1 MASPS
6 GNEPLLAAAP
16 PVPAPVV
23 VVSPQFCA
31 KEVVP
36 LTVTKKAKSLTG
48 GDFAVT
54 DPSGAV
60 VLQFKGSVWSVR
72 NRRVLVD
79 AAGQPILSM
88 HEKVL
93 SMHNRWEVFRGDS
106 SNASDLLFTVKR
118 STLLQLR
125 TELEVFLAG
134 NNTAQQACDF
144 KLKGSYFDR
153 DCAFYLGDS
162 NTMIA
167 QISRKYTASNV
178 LLGKDTFNVT
188 VFPDVDHVFVA
199 VLVVVLD
206 EVHSRDRN
214 Y

>member
-1 MASPS
+1 MALPS

-88 HEKVL
+88 HEKV
-93 SMHNRWEVFRGDS
+93 NTPRWAILPAHPF
-106 SNASDLLFTVKR
+106 LF
-118 STLLQLR
+118 
-125 TELEVFLAG
+125 
-134 NNTAQQACDF
+134 
-144 KLKGSYFDR
+144 
-153 DCAFYLGDS
+153 
-162 NTMIA
+162 
-167 QISRKYTASNV
+167 
-178 LLGKDTFNVT
+178 
-188 VFPDVDHVFVA
+188 FVA
-199 VLVVVLD
+199 SFLD
-206 EVHSRDRN
+206 MIRFGWIDPSCSDAQSSKDPINPNKKV
-214 Y
+214 